1 VLYIGR
7 ATVLRSRVASY
18 WPAPRGREHLVPM
31 VARVAR
37 IEAVACESVH
47 EATWLERNLLTAAL
61 PPWNKTPGGQEV
73 PVCIVLDS
81 RAASPRLTVWHVP
94 VPEPPTAVEC
104 FGPYLGG
111 RRVRLAVR
119 GLHRG
124 MPLPYTGTSL
134 RGAERDIARARG
146 VTAADRHGFAS
157 AIRAALRR
165 EPHAVAQV
173 RSRLVDLR
181 EEAARVLAFEL
192 AAQVNE
198 EIKALEWVTCPQRA
212 TSLDQADFTA
222 CGWSA
227 GVLTSLVVRG
237 GQITE
242 WTQRPCGEA
251 SAAPL
256 LAATPPAWADFAQ
269 RNADLA
275 AALSHA
281 ERLARCRS
289 RCGRSSRRP
298 RPAAGTAR
306 RAAVRNG
313 EPGSTRRRPRALQ
326 PRPPGQWTAAARRTR
341 TGSATP
347 AS

>member
-1 VLYIGR
+1 
-7 ATVLRSRVASY
+7 
-18 WPAPRGREHLVPM
+18 M

-37 IEAVACESVH
+37 IEAVACDSAH
-47 EATWLERNLLTAAL
+47 EAAWLERNLLMEAL

-73 PVCIVLDS
+73 PVCIAVDS
-81 RAASPRLTVWHVP
+81 RAASPRLTVRHVP
-94 VPEPPTAVEC
+94 VPEPSAGTVEC

-124 MPLPYTGTSL
+124 MPLSYTGTGL
-134 RGAERDIARARG
+134 RGAELDIARARG
-146 VTAADRHGFAS
+146 VTAADRDRFAT

-198 EIKALEWVTCPQRA
+198 EIKALEWITCPQRA

-227 GVLTSLVVRG
+227 GTLTSFVIRR
-237 GQITE
+237 GQITG

-251 SAAPL
+251 GAAPL

-269 RNADLA
+269 RNAGLA

-281 ERLARCRS
+281 ARLAA
-289 RCGRSSRRP
+289 CGRGWPGCPGSP
-298 RPAAGTAR
+298 
-306 RAAVRNG
+306 G
-313 EPGSTRRRPRALQ
+313 EPLS
-326 PRPPGQWTAAARRTR
+326 AR
-341 TGSATP
+341 
-347 AS
+347 